1 MASDCYERVAVERVE
16 DFRSIKLIGRK
27 GSLQHLFLNCCT
39 EHFDKECS
47 IKQFISYL
55 IISEFKMSNK
65 YIVLVTGTKDSLGFD
80 FMRNVVALAN
90 KGAVLQEGKVP
101 FMRFPHQ
108 AFMYF
113 ETEELMENT
122 PGLQFQRI
130 QELYTKEQLDEM
142 EWDLLKMVV
151 KRDTGLTGRN
161 RDLLTKQYLKSINS
175 AENV

>member
-1 MASDCYERVAVERVE
+1 
-16 DFRSIKLIGRK
+16 
-27 GSLQHLFLNCCT
+27 
-39 EHFDKECS
+39 
-47 IKQFISYL
+47 
-55 IISEFKMSNK
+55 MSNK

-80 FMRNVVALAN
+80 FMKNVVALAN

-122 PGLQFQRI
+122 PGFQFQRI

-161 RDLLTKQYLKSINS
+161 RDLLTKQYLKSVNS